1 MVGIAGDFSPGDPR
15 IVGVPRVY
23 VPMMQEAATSGSP
36 VVLVRLNR
44 DSDVL
49 TRLRAAV
56 AGLGRHQVSSLRTIR
71 EQTDRL
77 LTQERLLSSIAVA
90 FGLLAAA
97 LGSLGLYALL
107 AHAVVRRARE
117 MGLRMALGATRRAIH
132 ALIVREGVM
141 LVLIGAAAGIPLA
154 LVGGFAVRSLLF
166 DVSPFD
172 ANALVATTIAAL
184 AIGVTALIPAA
195 RASRTDPAT
204 SLRSE

>member
-1 MVGIAGDFSPGDPR
+1 
-15 IVGVPRVY
+15 
-23 VPMMQEAATSGSP
+23 
-36 VVLVRLNR
+36 
-44 DSDVL
+44 
-49 TRLRAAV
+49 
-56 AGLGRHQVSSLRTIR
+56 
-71 EQTDRL
+71 
-77 LTQERLLSSIAVA
+77 
-90 FGLLAAA
+90 
-97 LGSLGLYALL
+97 
-107 AHAVVRRARE
+107 
-117 MGLRMALGATRRAIH
+117 MALGATRRAIH